1 MGGIIIEALVKA
13 YKYYEN
19 RDYDNSINLC
29 LDLYQKNY
37 KLDKILPLL
46 IYSHLSK
53 GEFYNIV
60 EYFEKYVRLNL
71 NEIEIDMF
79 LEESFSILDGLDFN
93 DFVLNLN
100 KAEFLINF
108 EKYSEAIIYLDKIII
123 DKSDNTQVL
132 NLKGFALIKLG
143 QYEKAYDIFNKVI
156 SIDEIN
162 YNGWKFKAQILFIND
177 YDLKAME
184 AFSKVLSI
192 NNNEIFIWR
201 EYISSCIFSKEYKK
215 AINEINNALKI
226 FPNNL
231 DLLIDLFELYIYL
244 EEYDN
249 GKRVADKIADN
260 YPDVVDGYF
269 DGENDILNENII
281 HFILESKPLV
291 KEDSFDKFI
300 FEDFSLEEPIESQDL
315 NQKEVD
321 DIISKVFDSLDD
333 DNNLKIFFKNNKQ

>member
-1 MGGIIIEALVKA
+1 MGGIIIEDLVKA
-13 YKYYEN
+13 YEYYEN
-19 RDYDNSINLC
+19 GDYDNSINLC

-79 LEESFSILDGLDFN
+79 LEESFSILDGLDLN

-123 DKSDNTQVL
+123 DKPDNTQVL

-162 YNGWKFKAQILFIND
+162 YNGWKFKAQILFINN
-177 YDLKAME
+177 YDLKAMD

-192 NNNEIFIWR
+192 NNNDIFI
-201 EYISSCIFSKEYKK
+201 
-215 AINEINNALKI
+215 
-226 FPNNL
+226 
-231 DLLIDLFELYIYL
+231 
-244 EEYDN
+244 
-249 GKRVADKIADN
+249 
-260 YPDVVDGYF
+260 
-269 DGENDILNENII
+269 
-281 HFILESKPLV
+281 
-291 KEDSFDKFI
+291 
-300 FEDFSLEEPIESQDL
+300 
-315 NQKEVD
+315 
-321 DIISKVFDSLDD
+321 
-333 DNNLKIFFKNNKQ
+333 

>member
-1 MGGIIIEALVKA
+1 M
-13 YKYYEN
+13 
-19 RDYDNSINLC
+19 D
-29 LDLYQKNY
+29 
-37 KLDKILPLL
+37 
-46 IYSHLSK
+46 
-53 GEFYNIV
+53 
-60 EYFEKYVRLNL
+60 
-71 NEIEIDMF
+71 
-79 LEESFSILDGLDFN
+79 
-93 DFVLNLN
+93 
-100 KAEFLINF
+100 
-108 EKYSEAIIYLDKIII
+108 
-123 DKSDNTQVL
+123 
-132 NLKGFALIKLG
+132 
-143 QYEKAYDIFNKVI
+143 
-156 SIDEIN
+156 
-162 YNGWKFKAQILFIND
+162 
-177 YDLKAME
+177 

-192 NNNEIFIWR
+192 NNNDIFIWR

-260 YPDVVDGYF
+260 YPDVVDGYL